1 MDITYNANVI
11 VETEDEIAAL
21 KTANYIILEIVNA
34 MDTIGN
40 NSVLAG
46 YSRQEV
52 MQVSHIL
59 TMLAGSLD
67 EGGILID

>member
-1 MDITYNANVI
+1 MDIIYNANVI
-11 VETEDEIAAL
+11 VEGESERAAL
-21 KTANYIILEIVNA
+21 KTANEIILEVVNA

-40 NSVLAG
+40 GSVLAG

-59 TMLAGSLD
+59 TMLADSLD